1 MKRFQYLR
9 TARAGSSAN
18 LEPERRAPADS
29 RIASRPR
36 RTHDVGMK
44 PSLLVPLI
52 ATAAFV
58 SLVSVR
64 AEEAKGAWLD
74 NYEKALA
81 QAKTE
86 NKNVLLD
93 FTGSDWCGWCIKMVE
108 ETLSKPEF
116 TDYAAKNLVLVEVD
130 FPNKKKLSDETK
142 KQNEELKKK
151 FGARGYPTFVLVDK
165 DGKELGKQVGYVEGG
180 PSAFIAKLES
190 FKK

>member
-1 MKRFQYLR
+1 
-9 TARAGSSAN
+9 
-18 LEPERRAPADS
+18 
-29 RIASRPR
+29 
-36 RTHDVGMK
+36 MK

-64 AEEAKGAWLD
+64 AEEAKGAAWQD

-86 NKNVLLD
+86 NKSVLLD

>member
-1 MKRFQYLR
+1 
-9 TARAGSSAN
+9 
-18 LEPERRAPADS
+18 
-29 RIASRPR
+29 
-36 RTHDVGMK
+36 MK

-64 AEEAKGAWLD
+64 AEEAKGAAWQD

-130 FPNKKKLSDETK
+130 FPNKKQLSEETK
-142 KQNEELKKK
+142 KQNKELKEK
-151 FGARGYPTFVLVDK
+151 FKAGGYPTFVLVDK
-165 DGKELGKQVGYVEGG
+165 DGKELGKQVGYVKGG

>member
-1 MKRFQYLR
+1 MK
-9 TARAGSSAN
+9 T
-18 LEPERRAPADS
+18 
-29 RIASRPR
+29 
-36 RTHDVGMK
+36 
-44 PSLLVPLI
+44 SLLTALV
-52 ATAAFV
+52 ATALSFV
-58 SLVSVR
+58 PFSFAR
-64 AEEAKGAWLD
+64 AEEAKSSAWLD

-81 QAKTE
+81 QAKAE

-142 KQNEELKKK
+142 KQNKELQDK
-151 FGARGYPTFVLVDK
+151 FGAKGYPTFVLVDK
-165 DGKELGKQVGYVEGG
+165 DGKELGKQVGYMQGG

>member
-1 MKRFQYLR
+1 
-9 TARAGSSAN
+9 
-18 LEPERRAPADS
+18 
-29 RIASRPR
+29 
-36 RTHDVGMK
+36 MK

-64 AEEAKGAWLD
+64 AEEAKGAAWQD